1 MALSYKAFQTGMNT
15 QHLAALSQDVATA
28 LTAAGTTQATA
39 YHADFGVNA
48 FSTVASGSGAR
59 LSINAVG
66 GDSQLLYNG
75 GANQLK
81 VYPPVGAQINGIGTN
96 NPVFLAIRTACEF
109 WCLSA
114 TQWTANLS
122 A

>member
-15 QHLAALSQDVATA
+15 QHLAALSQDVITGRTATG
-28 LTAAGTTQATA
+28 TDQAGA
-39 YHADFGVNA
+39 YHADFGVVA
-48 FSTVASGSGAR
+48 FSTVAANSGAR

-66 GDSQLLYNG
+66 GDSQLIYNG
-75 GANQLK
+75 GANALK
-81 VYPPVGAQINGIGTN
+81 VYPPSGAQINALGTN
-96 NPVFLAIRTACEF
+96 NPVSLAIRTPCEF

-114 TQWTANLS
+114 TQWTGNLS